1 MKNHIIL
8 LLCLVNVSSYC
19 QTNKAA
25 SRWIFAGPQAV
36 EAVLQIHQ
44 DPCYRK
50 YDSLNPTY
58 PFYHADGH
66 SNICDSATG
75 KLLFSTTGMLI
86 HDTTGI

>member
-36 EAVLQIHQ
+36 EAV
-44 DPCYRK
+44 YR
-50 YDSLNPTY
+50 Y
-58 PFYHADGH
+58 
-66 SNICDSATG
+66 I
-75 KLLFSTTGMLI
+75 TT
-86 HDTTGI
+86 HVTRKV